1 MNLSTTKLMSI
12 VPNSLVRNVSRQVL
26 VAKKNSPHIFFAAGV
41 AGTVVSTVLAC
52 RATLKLSKALD
63 EIKEEVDTV
72 KEMHESINQESEMEI
87 LDNGRVIT
95 KVKYS
100 QEEWYKDTVYVYTK
114 ASWKIVKL
122 YGPSIIIGGISI
134 AALTGSHVQ
143 LSRRNTAL
151 MAAYAALQTAFEE
164 YRERVRFQYGDDREL
179 DIYRGLVSH
188 TEKDENGNKVEVKSI
203 GDPNRHSVYARFFDE
218 ASRYW
223 TKNPEMNRLH
233 VQCQQNFANNLL
245 QARGHVFLNEVYD
258 SLGIE
263 RSTPGSVVGW
273 VLHGDGDGYVSF
285 GIFEPNSAR
294 FVNGVERSILLDFNV
309 DGVIYDK
316 I

>member
-12 VPNSLVRNVSRQVL
+12 IPNSLVRNVSRQIL
-26 VAKKNSPHIFFAAGV
+26 VAKKNSPHIFFVAGV
-41 AGTVVSTVLAC
+41 TGAVVSTVLAC
-52 RATLKLSKALD
+52 RATLKVGKALD

-72 KEMHESINQESEMEI
+72 KEMHDAINSNEMAI
-87 LDNGRVIT
+87 LEHGQVIE
-95 KVKYS
+95 KVIYS
-100 QEEWYKDTVYVYTK
+100 QEEWYKDTIYVYTK
-114 ASWKIVKL
+114 ASWKIAKL
-122 YGPSIIIGGISI
+122 YGPSIILGSISI
-134 AALTGSHVQ
+134 AALAGSHVQ

-164 YRERVRFQYGDDREL
+164 YRERVRFQYGEDREL

-188 TEKDENGNKVEVKSI
+188 TEKDEEANKIEVKSI
-203 GDPNRHSVYARFFDE
+203 GDPNKLSVYARFFDE
-218 ASRYW
+218 GSRYW
-223 TKNPEMNRLH
+223 GKNPEMNRLH

-273 VLHGDGDGYVSF
+273 VLHGEGDGYVSF
-285 GIFEPNSAR
+285 GLFEPNSAR

-309 DGVIYDK
+309 DGIIYDK